1 MAAKRPSKADKAN
14 TLILAENLDLAAVA
28 PLRDEML
35 GARGAALTV
44 DASGVQRIG
53 GLCLQ
58 VLLAARAAW
67 RLDDKP
73 FSITGA
79 SPEVHNTL
87 ERAGAGDLLEG
98 IA

>member
-1 MAAKRPSKADKAN
+1 MKRPSKAAKAN
-14 TLILAENLDLAAVA
+14 TLILAETLDLAAVA
-28 PLRDEML
+28 PLRDEFI

-44 DASGVQRIG
+44 DASRVQRIG

-67 RLDDKP
+67 RADDKA
-73 FSITGA
+73 FGVADA
-79 SPEVHNTL
+79 SPEFKNSL

-98 IA
+98 TA